1 MIKIGG
7 LYIRMGITEEQT
19 SSRQR
24 QVNLPEC
31 RKNRGQ
37 GDEKFGKKLDIRSI
51 NPKVPTSI
59 YVRRKG
65 IERSVLRKHQ
75 KNS

>member
-1 MIKIGG
+1 M
-7 LYIRMGITEEQT
+7 
-19 SSRQR
+19 
-24 QVNLPEC
+24 NLPEC

-65 IERSVLRKHQ
+65 IEISVLRKHQ